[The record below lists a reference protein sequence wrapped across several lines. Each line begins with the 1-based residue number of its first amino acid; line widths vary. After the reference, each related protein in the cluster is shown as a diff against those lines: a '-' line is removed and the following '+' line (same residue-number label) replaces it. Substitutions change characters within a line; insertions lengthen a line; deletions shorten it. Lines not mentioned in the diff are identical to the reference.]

1 MTFIFRH
8 PKYYKGLKKVYESEK
23 VICERCK
30 AKVTVKYK
38 VNILT
43 GLTKSS

>member
-8 PKYYKGLKKVYESEK
+8 PKYYKGLKKVYVSEK

-30 AKVTVKYK
+30 AKVTRKNYDLHHGK
-38 VNILT
+38 
-43 GLTKSS
+43 KCREY